1 MDDAV
6 QIIKRAA
13 QYKNLTI
20 SFNGGK
26 DCLAVLNLA
35 LKIVDKITCFF
46 VVTDCFDEQ
55 LEFVKSLESPRIV
68 VKYYEGLLLIM
79 QATQK
84 LHWPNLSAKRTLSAF

>member
-55 LEFVKSLESPRIV
+55 LEFVKSLESPRII
-68 VKYYEGLLLIM
+68 VKYYEGLLLI
-79 QATQK
+79 
-84 LHWPNLSAKRTLSAF
+84 